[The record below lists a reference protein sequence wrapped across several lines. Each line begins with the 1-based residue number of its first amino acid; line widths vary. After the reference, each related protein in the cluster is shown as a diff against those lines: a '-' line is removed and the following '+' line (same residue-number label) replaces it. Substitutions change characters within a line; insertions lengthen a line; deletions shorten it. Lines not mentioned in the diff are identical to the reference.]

1 MKKIVMIIFDILT
14 LALLASGYIIQYF
27 TKRKLGMMRWINF
40 HTYKY
45 QEMLPLE
52 LLKYVAV
59 SLIILLTVFIIC
71 RFMKKRKAAKMIDKI
86 TITVMA
92 VVTLFDFGFA
102 LFSSLESV
110 RAYYF
115 IMPLLS
121 VAALMQIMKNFVVI
135 GMLKE
140 DEK

>member
-27 TKRKLGMMRWINF
+27 TKRKQGMMRWINF

-45 QEMLPLE
+45 QKMLPLE

-59 SLIILLTVFIIC
+59 SVIILLTVFIIC
-71 RFMKKRKAAKMIDKI
+71 RFMKKRKAAKMIDRI

-121 VAALMQIMKNFVVI
+121 VAALMQIIKNFVVI

>member
-45 QEMLPLE
+45 LEMLPLE

-59 SLIILLTVFIIC
+59 SVIILLTVFIIC

-121 VAALMQIMKNFVVI
+121 VAALMQIIKNFVVI

>member
-40 HTYKY
+40 HTYKN
-45 QEMLPLE
+45 QKMLPLE

-59 SLIILLTVFIIC
+59 SVIILLTVFIIC
-71 RFMKKRKAAKMIDKI
+71 RFMKKRKAAKMIDRI

-121 VAALMQIMKNFVVI
+121 VAALMQIIKNFVVI

>member
-59 SLIILLTVFIIC
+59 SVIILLTVFIIC

-92 VVTLFDFGFA
+92 VLTLFDFGFA

>member
-59 SLIILLTVFIIC
+59 SVIILLTVFIIC
-71 RFMKKRKAAKMIDKI
+71 RFMKKRKAAKMIDRI

-121 VAALMQIMKNFVVI
+121 VAALMQIIKNFVVI

>member
-27 TKRKLGMMRWINF
+27 TKRKLGMMHWINF

-59 SLIILLTVFIIC
+59 SVIILLTVFIIC

-121 VAALMQIMKNFVVI
+121 VAALMQIIKNFVVI

>member
-59 SLIILLTVFIIC
+59 SVIILLTVFIIC

-92 VVTLFDFGFA
+92 VVTLFDFGFT

-121 VAALMQIMKNFVVI
+121 VAALMQIIKNFVVI

>member
-14 LALLASGYIIQYF
+14 LVLLASGYIIQYF

-59 SLIILLTVFIIC
+59 SVIILLTVFIIC

>member
-45 QEMLPLE
+45 QKMLPLE

-59 SLIILLTVFIIC
+59 SVIILLTVFIIC
-71 RFMKKRKAAKMIDKI
+71 RFMKKRKAAKMIDRI

-92 VVTLFDFGFA
+92 GVTLFDFA

-121 VAALMQIMKNFVVI
+121 VAALMQIIKNFVVI

>member
-59 SLIILLTVFIIC
+59 SVIILLTVFIIC
-71 RFMKKRKAAKMIDKI
+71 RFMKKRKAAKMIDKS
-86 TITVMA
+86 TITGMA

>member
-59 SLIILLTVFIIC
+59 SVIILLTVFIIC
-71 RFMKKRKAAKMIDKI
+71 RFMKKRKAAKIIDKI

>member
-52 LLKYVAV
+52 LFKYVAV
-59 SLIILLTVFIIC
+59 SVIILLTVFIIC

-121 VAALMQIMKNFVVI
+121 VAALMQIIKNFVVI

>member
-52 LLKYVAV
+52 LFKYVAV
-59 SLIILLTVFIIC
+59 SVIILLTVFIIC

-121 VAALMQIMKNFVVI
+121 VAALMQIIKNFVVI
-135 GMLKE
+135 GMMKE

>member
-27 TKRKLGMMRWINF
+27 TKRKLGVMRWINF

-59 SLIILLTVFIIC
+59 SVIILLTVFIIC
-71 RFMKKRKAAKMIDKI
+71 RFMKKRKAAKMIDRI

-121 VAALMQIMKNFVVI
+121 VAALMQIIKNFVVI

>member
-52 LLKYVAV
+52 LIKYVAV
-59 SLIILLTVFIIC
+59 SVIILLTVFIIC

-140 DEK
+140 GEK

>member
-52 LLKYVAV
+52 LFKYVAV
-59 SLIILLTVFIIC
+59 SVIILLTVFIIC

-135 GMLKE
+135 GKIGRAHV
-140 DEK
+140 

>member
-14 LALLASGYIIQYF
+14 LALLASGFIIQYF

-45 QEMLPLE
+45 QKMLPLE

-59 SLIILLTVFIIC
+59 SVIILLTVFIIC
-71 RFMKKRKAAKMIDKI
+71 RFMKKRKAAKMIDRI

-121 VAALMQIMKNFVVI
+121 VAALMQIIKNFVVI

>member
-59 SLIILLTVFIIC
+59 SVIILLTVFIIC
-71 RFMKKRKAAKMIDKI
+71 RFMKKRKAAKMIDRI

-92 VVTLFDFGFA
+92 VVTLFDFGFV

-121 VAALMQIMKNFVVI
+121 VAALMQIIKNFVVI

>member
-59 SLIILLTVFIIC
+59 SVIILLTVFIIC

-102 LFSSLESV
+102 LFPSLESV

>member
-14 LALLASGYIIQYF
+14 LALLASGFIIQYF

-59 SLIILLTVFIIC
+59 SVIILLTVFIIC
-71 RFMKKRKAAKMIDKI
+71 RFMKKRKAAKMIDRI

-121 VAALMQIMKNFVVI
+121 VAALMQIIKNFVVI

>member
-59 SLIILLTVFIIC
+59 SVIILLTVFIIC

-92 VVTLFDFGFA
+92 VVTLFDFGFT

-121 VAALMQIMKNFVVI
+121 VAALMQIMKNLVLI

>member
-45 QEMLPLE
+45 QEMLQLE

-59 SLIILLTVFIIC
+59 SVIILLTVFIIC
-71 RFMKKRKAAKMIDKI
+71 RFMKKRKATKMIDKI

-121 VAALMQIMKNFVVI
+121 VAALMQIIKNFVVI

>member
-1 MKKIVMIIFDILT
+1 MIIFDILT

-45 QEMLPLE
+45 QKMLPLE

-59 SLIILLTVFIIC
+59 SVIILLTVFIIC
-71 RFMKKRKAAKMIDKI
+71 RFMKKRKAAKMIDRI

-121 VAALMQIMKNFVVI
+121 VAALMQIIKNFVVI

>member
-59 SLIILLTVFIIC
+59 SVIILLTVFIIC

-92 VVTLFDFGFA
+92 VVTLFDFGFT

-121 VAALMQIMKNFVVI
+121 VAALIQIMKNFVVI

>member
-1 MKKIVMIIFDILT
+1 MKKIVMIIFDVLT
-14 LALLASGYIIQYF
+14 LALFASGYIIQYF

-59 SLIILLTVFIIC
+59 SVIILLTVFIIC
-71 RFMKKRKAAKMIDKI
+71 GFMKKRKVAKMIDKI

-92 VVTLFDFGFA
+92 VVTLLDVSFT

-121 VAALMQIMKNFVVI
+121 VAALMQIMKNLVLI

>member
-59 SLIILLTVFIIC
+59 SVIILLTVFIIC

-92 VVTLFDFGFA
+92 IVTLFDFGFA

>member
-27 TKRKLGMMRWINF
+27 TKRKLWMMRWINF

-52 LLKYVAV
+52 LFKYVAV
-59 SLIILLTVFIIC
+59 SVIILLTVFIIC

-121 VAALMQIMKNFVVI
+121 VAALMQIIKNFVVI

>member
-59 SLIILLTVFIIC
+59 SVIILLTVFIIC

-121 VAALMQIMKNFVVI
+121 VAALMQIIKNFVVI

-140 DEK
+140 DEQ

>member
-14 LALLASGYIIQYF
+14 LALLASGYIILYF

-59 SLIILLTVFIIC
+59 SVIILLTVFIIC

-92 VVTLFDFGFA
+92 VVTLFDFGFT

-121 VAALMQIMKNFVVI
+121 VAALMQTMKNFVVI

-140 DEK
+140 GEK

>member
-1 MKKIVMIIFDILT
+1 MIIFDILT
-14 LALLASGYIIQYF
+14 LALLASGFIIQYF

-59 SLIILLTVFIIC
+59 SVIILLTVFIIC
-71 RFMKKRKAAKMIDKI
+71 RFMKKRKAAKMIDRI

-121 VAALMQIMKNFVVI
+121 VAALMQIIKNFVVI

>member
-14 LALLASGYIIQYF
+14 LAFLASGYIIQYF

-59 SLIILLTVFIIC
+59 SVIILLTVFIIC

>member
-59 SLIILLTVFIIC
+59 SVIILLTVFIIC
-71 RFMKKRKAAKMIDKI
+71 RFMKKRKAAKMIDRI

-102 LFSSLESV
+102 LFSSVESV

-121 VAALMQIMKNFVVI
+121 VAALMQIIKNFVVI

>member
-59 SLIILLTVFIIC
+59 SVIILLTVFIIC
-71 RFMKKRKAAKMIDKI
+71 RFMKKRKAAKMIDRI

-121 VAALMQIMKNFVVI
+121 VAALMQIIKI
-135 GMLKE
+135 SL
-140 DEK
+140 

>member
-27 TKRKLGMMRWINF
+27 TKRKLGMLRWINF

-59 SLIILLTVFIIC
+59 SVIILLTVFIIC

>member
-59 SLIILLTVFIIC
+59 SVIILLTVFIIC

-115 IMPLLS
+115 IMSLLS

>member
-1 MKKIVMIIFDILT
+1 MKKIVMIIFDVLT
-14 LALLASGYIIQYF
+14 LALFASGYIIQYF

-59 SLIILLTVFIIC
+59 SVIILLTVFIIC

-92 VVTLFDFGFA
+92 VVTFFDFGFT

-121 VAALMQIMKNFVVI
+121 VAALMQIMKNLVLI

>member
-59 SLIILLTVFIIC
+59 SVIILLTVFIIC
-71 RFMKKRKAAKMIDKI
+71 RFMKKRKAAKMIDRI

-92 VVTLFDFGFA
+92 AVTLFDFGFA

-121 VAALMQIMKNFVVI
+121 VAALMQIIKNFVVI

>member
-52 LLKYVAV
+52 LFKYVAV
-59 SLIILLTVFIIC
+59 SVIILLTVFIIC

-121 VAALMQIMKNFVVI
+121 VAALMQIIKSFVVI

>member
-27 TKRKLGMMRWINF
+27 TKRKLGIMRWINF

-59 SLIILLTVFIIC
+59 SVIILLTVFIIC

>member
-40 HTYKY
+40 RTYKY

-59 SLIILLTVFIIC
+59 SVIILLTVFIIC

-110 RAYYF
+110 MAYYF